1 MSLPLRIL
9 TRWVQLSALAT
20 ALSLMVYVSAQQI
33 GRQMADDPQVQ
44 IARDA
49 RDALASGAAAETVVP
64 SAKVE
69 LTRSLSPWVTV
80 LNDSGKAIASS
91 ATLNGQ
97 AAAVPSG
104 VIDYVRTSGEN
115 RVTWQ
120 PQRGVRMATITVRVA
135 GNPTRF
141 VTAGRSLDET
151 EGRIDKLGRLLLL
164 GWLVT
169 LAGLLVVVAPTE
181 ALLSKRT
188 P

>member
-1 MSLPLRIL
+1 
-9 TRWVQLSALAT
+9 
-20 ALSLMVYVSAQQI
+20 
-33 GRQMADDPQVQ
+33 
-44 IARDA
+44 
-49 RDALASGAAAETVVP
+49 
-64 SAKVE
+64 
-69 LTRSLSPWVTV
+69 V
-80 LNDSGKAIASS
+80 LNDNGKAIASS